1 MSYRRLYGSDPS
13 ETVSFDVPPDPRQ
26 IASAKADALRDRAQ
40 RYRELVE
47 TLYDRD
53 IIVEVE
59 ALISELEDEAARLEV
74 GKFPYFRAA

>member
-1 MSYRRLYGSDPS
+1 VSYRRLYGSNPS
-13 ETVSFDVPPDPRQ
+13 EAIALDVPPDPQ
-26 IASAKADALRDRAQ
+26 QTASAKADTLRERAQ

-74 GKFPYFRAA
+74 GKFRYFQAA